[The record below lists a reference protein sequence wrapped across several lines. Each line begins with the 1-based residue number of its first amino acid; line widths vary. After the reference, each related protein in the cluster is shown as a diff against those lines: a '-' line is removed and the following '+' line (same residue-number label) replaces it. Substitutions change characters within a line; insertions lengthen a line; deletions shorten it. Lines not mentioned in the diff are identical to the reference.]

1 MGLLTDEPTIPRDAL
16 SPLGN
21 GKLVALGRWVLSTVV
36 TVLVAYYSAQ
46 IAIEQRI
53 TRVETRQESNFQEVL
68 RTLDRVEAELIRLR
82 GVK

>member
-1 MGLLTDEPTIPRDAL
+1 MGIITDDTPVPRDAL

-21 GKLVALGRWVLSTVV
+21 GKLVSLGRWILSTAV

-68 RTLDRVEAELIRLR
+68 RTLDRVEAELVRLR
-82 GVK
+82 SAK